1 MVLCSCY
8 GDGVSLFS
16 TLEVL
21 TSQNSA
27 HPAEAG
33 SSQMPREKGESGVGW
48 EKWEDF
54 MSLQCLSEALVV
66 SQDTSSFVNIL

>member
-16 TLEVL
+16 MLEVL

-33 SSQMPREKGESGVGW
+33 RREKAAYAERSGRTRCHYSV
-48 EKWEDF
+48 
-54 MSLQCLSEALVV
+54 CLRLLYWAKTQAALEVHFK
-66 SQDTSSFVNIL
+66 SQV